1 MHVLSWMQIYN
12 RNCQSALYQRVLQIS
27 VTADTRKD
35 EWKRG
40 GGRFWLL
47 KLISNHV
54 IMYSAAVTFF
64 WSSVEDGVLI
74 SVILSSS
81 LSKDIAVS
89 PSWLLRGCVPVYSQ
103 RIYHLRWKATGSE
116 AVSLRARGNKHKG
129 FLSSKRAA
137 QRQSCVVQAAGLLE
151 ELSLMCFTE
160 TWRPKQAARW
170 CCCRATSLWRREDG
184 GEGKLDSVFKK
195 FHTMSRAGRISRSA
209 QLLALGLSPN

>member
-1 MHVLSWMQIYN
+1 MHVWSGWDSGITFWQKRIHTCGFFFFICSIISQIQTENVHKYMWMEMHLLSWMQIYN

-47 KLISNHV
+47 KRISNHV
-54 IMYSAAVTFF
+54 IMYLAAVTFF

-89 PSWLLRGCVPVYSQ
+89 PSWFLRGCVPVYSQ
-103 RIYHLRWKATGSE
+103 FTTWDEKPQ
-116 AVSLRARGNKHKG
+116 VV
-129 FLSSKRAA
+129 
-137 QRQSCVVQAAGLLE
+137 RQ
-151 ELSLMCFTE
+151 
-160 TWRPKQAARW
+160 
-170 CCCRATSLWRREDG
+170 
-184 GEGKLDSVFKK
+184 
-195 FHTMSRAGRISRSA
+195 
-209 QLLALGLSPN
+209 

>member
-1 MHVLSWMQIYN
+1 MQIYN

-54 IMYSAAVTFF
+54 IMYSAAVIFV

-89 PSWLLRGCVPVYSQ
+89 PS
-103 RIYHLRWKATGSE
+103 
-116 AVSLRARGNKHKG
+116 
-129 FLSSKRAA
+129 
-137 QRQSCVVQAAGLLE
+137 
-151 ELSLMCFTE
+151 
-160 TWRPKQAARW
+160 
-170 CCCRATSLWRREDG
+170 
-184 GEGKLDSVFKK
+184 
-195 FHTMSRAGRISRSA
+195 
-209 QLLALGLSPN
+209 